1 MQNIIIK
8 DKTVMQLTLPW
19 LLALQSSI
27 LASDSGV
34 LLGLG
39 RYPNFLVDMLSHIL
53 SHPETLR
60 PL

>member
-1 MQNIIIK
+1 MQS
-8 DKTVMQLTLPW
+8 TLPW